1 MEKKYQ
7 GKWRLQWP
15 ECSINLCWEQEGAS
29 SNYQLANKP
38 TCTPIPHLPSIYPTT
53 SALSLNRKVYK
64 LSITTKTALANVNNI
79 QFLQSFALSDRSLW
93 QSLNL
98 GPITPYTRRKHLI
111 ILRLS
116 SDVSYLLNEPI
127 HLPPCL
133 MSMERGGSSWVIRE
147 RGRCCQEGFERAM
160 GLSKIMPLEGLPS

>member
-1 MEKKYQ
+1 MQHQSVLRAGGCFIQLPISQQTHLHPNPPPPLHIQQHPHCLLTENYAKY
-7 GKWRLQWP
+7 L
-15 ECSINLCWEQEGAS
+15 L
-29 SNYQLANKP
+29 L
-38 TCTPIPHLPSIYPTT
+38 LD
-53 SALSLNRKVYK
+53 
-64 LSITTKTALANVNNI
+64 LANVNI
-79 QFLQSFALSDRSLW
+79 PFFQSFAFSDRSPW

-98 GPITPYTRRKHLI
+98 GPITPQTRRKHLI

-147 RGRCCQEGFERAM
+147 RGSCCEEGFERAM
-160 GLSKIMPLEGLPS
+160 GLSKMISLGGLAS

>member
-1 MEKKYQ
+1 MEKKYLE
-7 GKWRLQWP
+7 KWRLQWP

-29 SNYQLANKP
+29 SNYQWAKP
-38 TCTPIPHLPSIYPTT
+38 TCTPISPSPPNPTT
-53 SALSLNRKVYK
+53 SVLSLNRKLCKIY
-64 LSITTKTALANVNNI
+64 ITWKTALANVNNI
-79 QFLQSFALSDRSLW
+79 QFFQSFAFISDRSPW

-98 GPITPYTRRKHLI
+98 GPITPQTRRKHLI

-133 MSMERGGSSWVIRE
+133 MCMERGGSSWVIR
-147 RGRCCQEGFERAM
+147 RGGGAAKKVSREPWGSEEGSQKLF
-160 GLSKIMPLEGLPS
+160 L